1 VKEGFVGEVIKLSGK
16 ELEEAHNHYFEKI
29 RTVKGILDVME
40 STFHSIDIIK
50 ADEIKGLT
58 AFVWADT
65 TLDKALVTFEEGV
78 REIEK
83 IMDVKIY

>member
-1 VKEGFVGEVIKLSGK
+1 VLLESMVNNRKVPCSIPLVIAFTILSC
-16 ELEEAHNHYFEKI
+16 I
-29 RTVKGILDVME
+29 
-40 STFHSIDIIK
+40 STLNLSHAQTHIVK

-83 IMDVKIY
+83 IMEKKIY

>member
-1 VKEGFVGEVIKLSGK
+1 MGELIKLSGK

-29 RTVKGILDVME
+29 RTVKSILDAME
-40 STFHSIDIIK
+40 STFNSIDIIK
-50 ADEIKGLT
+50 GDEIKGLT

-65 TLDKALVTFEEGV
+65 TLDNALVTFKEGV

-83 IMDVKIY
+83 IMDIKIY